1 MMDRLLRRRR
11 ARQTEGSGWG
21 EGSCWRRCCPWCL
34 PRCRRRPL
42 WRSSRGTGP
51 PPPEYQVK
59 EDGTLIVGGDIEVH
73 CSQVGLDEQYLTAS
87 GPQARACEAAGFE
100 IAGDGTPSGASTPA
114 ASASGLPETGGSGPA
129 VVAFVPLALLVGGL
143 LAFGV
148 VRRNLL

>member
-1 MMDRLLRRRR
+1 MGRRFLL
-11 ARQTEGSGWG
+11 AAVLSVVLATMPASPALAQLSGD
-21 EGSCWRRCCPWCL
+21 
-34 PRCRRRPL
+34 
-42 WRSSRGTGP
+42 GP